1 MKSETRASACTPRP
15 QPPAL
20 SFRVQLSSTRRGAR
34 LARLLAVQRL
44 VDWGIPRDGRTASTV
59 AAIVAEFA
67 ANAVTHGRTPG
78 RDFALRLTLTPESVR
93 IEVTDTRPDM
103 LLPTTGRLPELPESA
118 AESGRG
124 LLLVEALADR
134 WGTGPRDPYTKTLW
148 AEVDRGRPVLAD
160 DIAVN
165 CSGKENGNGRSNG
178 RT

>member
-1 MKSETRASACTPRP
+1 M
-15 QPPAL
+15 Q
-20 SFRVQLSSTRRGAR
+20 Q
-34 LARLLAVQRL
+34 L

-59 AAIVAEFA
+59 AAVVAEFA

-78 RDFALRLTLTPESVR
+78 RDFALRLMLTPETVR
-93 IEVTDTRPDM
+93 IEVTDTQPDK
-103 LLPTTGRLPELPESA
+103 LLPTTGSFPELPESV

-134 WGTGPRDPYTKTLW
+134 WGTGPRAPQTKTLW
-148 AEVDRGRPVLAD
+148 AEVDRDRPVMAD

-165 CSGKENGNGRSNG
+165 CSGNENGNGRSNG